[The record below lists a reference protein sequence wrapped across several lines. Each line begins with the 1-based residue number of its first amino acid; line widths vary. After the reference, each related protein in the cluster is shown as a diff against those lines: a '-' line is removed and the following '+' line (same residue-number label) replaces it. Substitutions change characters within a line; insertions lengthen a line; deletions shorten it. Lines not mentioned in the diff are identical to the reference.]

1 MVLSLLFF
9 VFISSPVLS
18 ALSSIFSSLGLE
30 NSLVSYLLVV
40 PVFISFDYWPPSD
53 VIPGM
58 CLPIPLA
65 KKTPGVSPHGP
76 FCCCFVGC
84 PSLLLYPDPV
94 PGCAICSPLSCV
106 LLCPVF

>member
-65 KKTPGVSPHGP
+65 KKNTRGFPPWAV
-76 FCCCFVGC
+76 
-84 PSLLLYPDPV
+84 LLLF
-94 PGCAICSPLSCV
+94 CWLSLSPPL
-106 LLCPVF
+106 P